1 MAAQQESPR
10 SQLIAVNDFAWQEL
24 MPGVQARNLW
34 VDEKTNRRALM
45 TRITPGLH
53 MPTHKH
59 VGDELVYIIE
69 GTLSDEFGTITAGNM
84 GYRPDGCVHSVS
96 SSTGATAI
104 AILTG
109 GVESVTERGEAP
121 PSQVFSLSGLEWVEA
136 RPGIRLKSVW
146 EDPAAGRRAV
156 LARFEPGSVLPLHRH
171 NGDELIFVIEGENE
185 DESGLVPTG
194 NMSYRPNGCTHTVT
208 SKNGATALNFV
219 WGGAEMIE

>member
-1 MAAQQESPR
+1 MAVQHEG
-10 SQLIAVNDFAWQEL
+10 SQSRLIAVNDFVWQEL

-45 TRITPGLH
+45 TRITPGLQ

-59 VGDELVYIIE
+59 VGDELVYLIE

-104 AILTG
+104 AIITG
-109 GVESVTERGEAP
+109 GVEPATERGDTP

-136 RPGIRLKSVW
+136 RPGIRLKSIW
-146 EDPAAGRRAV
+146 EDQAAGRRAV
-156 LARFEPGSVLPLHRH
+156 LARFV
-171 NGDELIFVIEGENE
+171 VEGENE
-185 DESGLVPTG
+185 DETGPVSTG

-219 WGGAEMIE
+219 WGGAELIE